1 MKINVS
7 KIGAA
12 KSQLIEA
19 LRLFF
24 EQRDPA
30 SIHTLVGA
38 SLQILHDHI
47 DDVGIVWDEN
57 LFLHKDTIYIKDEY
71 PKEWRVKVNEA
82 RNFFKHA
89 DRDLKDGKTTIEF
102 ETVATQFLIF
112 EAIRCLKLVE
122 NDSFDFVFEFQVFW
136 GWYGLKY
143 PTHLKPECREWFKRL
158 SSMNPD
164 KLTEFNALLVLAR
177 RPCR

>member
-1 MKINVS
+1 MPLV
-7 KIGAA
+7 
-12 KSQLIEA
+12 
-19 LRLFF
+19 
-24 EQRDPA
+24 
-30 SIHTLVGA
+30 LVGA

-71 PKEWRVKVNEA
+71 AKEWRVKVNEA

-89 DRDLKDGKTTIEF
+89 DRDLRDGKTTFEF
-102 ETVATQFLIF
+102 ETVATHFHIL
-112 EAIRCLKLVE
+112 EAIRCLRLVE
-122 NDSFDFVFEFQVFW
+122 KDSFDFLFEFQVFW

-143 PTHLKPECREWFKRL
+143 PTHLKPECREWFKRS

-164 KLTEFNALLVLAR
+164 NLTEFNALLVLAR
-177 RPCR
+177 ENPDLVDSMKKNQARVLNLQL

>member
-12 KSQLIEA
+12 RSQLIEA

-24 EQRDPA
+24 EQRDPVL
-30 SIHTLVGA
+30 IHTLVGA

-47 DDVGIVWDEN
+47 DDVGIVWDEI

-89 DRDLKDGKTTIEF
+89 DRDLKDGK
-102 ETVATQFLIF
+102 QLLN
-112 EAIRCLKLVE
+112 LKL
-122 NDSFDFVFEFQVFW
+122 SQ
-136 GWYGLKY
+136 
-143 PTHLKPECREWFKRL
+143 L
-158 SSMNPD
+158 SSSFS
-164 KLTEFNALLVLAR
+164 KLFDA
-177 RPCR
+177 

>member
-1 MKINVS
+1 M
-7 KIGAA
+7 A
-12 KSQLIEA
+12 KQL
-19 LRLFF
+19 
-24 EQRDPA
+24 
-30 SIHTLVGA
+30 
-38 SLQILHDHI
+38 
-47 DDVGIVWDEN
+47 
-57 LFLHKDTIYIKDEY
+57 
-71 PKEWRVKVNEA
+71 
-82 RNFFKHA
+82 
-89 DRDLKDGKTTIEF
+89 IEF

-122 NDSFDFVFEFQVFW
+122 NDSFDFLFEFQVFW

-177 RPCR
+177 RPVDSMK